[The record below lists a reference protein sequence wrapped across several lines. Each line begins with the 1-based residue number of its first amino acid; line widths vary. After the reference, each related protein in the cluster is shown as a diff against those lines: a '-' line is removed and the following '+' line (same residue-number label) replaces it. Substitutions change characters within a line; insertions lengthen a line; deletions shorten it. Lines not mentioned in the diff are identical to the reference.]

1 MYPLD
6 FIMTVKTTTRKR
18 TTTRRSSAKAVET
31 SQVAP
36 QPNLTLKDYVND
48 FKSRVEVH
56 NYEWK
61 KACEDVK
68 SAYDFLLP
76 YGKQTWEFSVGTYQ
90 SVKGFIDSQVESS
103 ETE

>member
-18 TTTRRSSAKAVET
+18 TTTRRSS
-31 SQVAP
+31 AP

>member
-1 MYPLD
+1 M
-6 FIMTVKTTTRKR
+6 
-18 TTTRRSSAKAVET
+18 
-31 SQVAP
+31 
-36 QPNLTLKDYVND
+36 PNLTMKDYWMD
-48 FKSRVEVH
+48 FRSRVRVH

-90 SVKGFIDSQVESS
+90 SVKGLFDTEPVVE
-103 ETE
+103 ETD